1 VQTDGS
7 WKINDQHTLRYGL
20 TTEQENATADTVSS
34 VLPVNASGA
43 PTTDVRFNIYSS
55 ASSGGGLYVPD
66 DWRILPIV
74 TINGRL
80 HFDGVDQFTHEHQ
93 ISPRLNVGWKSSAEQ
108 GRGRILLLFY

>member
-7 WKINDQHTLRYGL
+7 WKIIDQHTLRYGL

-34 VLPVNASGA
+34 VLPASASGV

-55 ASSGGGLYVPD
+55 ASNGGGLYVQD
-66 DWRILPIV
+66 DWRILQIV

-80 HFDGVDQFTHEHQ
+80 RFDGVDQFTHEHQ
-93 ISPRLNVGWKSSAEQ
+93 ISPRLKVAWKSSAGQ
-108 GRGRILLLFY
+108 GRGSILLLFY